1 MINKESIKE
10 KACSII
16 DALSI
21 VYIVGMFLILVT
33 GGYKGEIFGIY
44 ISIRRLERLIYAF
57 MILMFFRY
65 MISRESVIET
75 RPVQLLIRIKDYL
88 VTKPFRTLF
97 IGITLYLIYF
107 KIMQHFTYCTY
118 LFDLSLFDYPIHNT
132 LNGDFMYST
141 WHSAV
146 SFLGIH
152 FWPILVA
159 IVPFYFV
166 FDSPVTLLVLQ
177 GIFYSL
183 ALIPLLK
190 IADDNG
196 FDREDKLYLA
206 LFFIF
211 NFYMWRGFEYNFH
224 IEILYPALILAAFHT
239 AFKEKYLLHTVF
251 ILLTLTVK
259 EDAFLHCTMIEL
271 YFLFT
276 GKNKKIPIFNI
287 ILSLAWGIVVL
298 KLALPHLQGSAG
310 SHMFI
315 TRYKHLGNSYSE
327 IIINLLTHPLNTLDM
342 VFRGSFINFFLSFAL
357 IPLFFMKLTVF
368 GIPGLMVHL
377 FTNFAPQ
384 YELGYYHS
392 LPAIPFFVIAVIFVL
407 KKMDDRW
414 RKYLLILLVI
424 ISFLTF
430 RTDGLLI
437 PSASDIKAHNMFS
450 KFSKDDIISAQVNI
464 IPHLPRSENISPFPK
479 RNKKTEL
486 ILLRF
491 HHSYMPVEM
500 TIPECYREIQKII
513 DNEGFVVRDYFHPFL
528 ILKKDEGIDEDDK
541 RTTEF
546 KKELNKMIVK
556 RE

>member
-1 MINKESIKE
+1 MLNKELMKE
-10 KACSII
+10 KACTII

-21 VYIVGMFLILVT
+21 IYLLGMLLILVT

-65 MISRESVIET
+65 MISRQSLIET
-75 RPVQLLIRIKDYL
+75 GPVQLLIRIKDYL
-88 VTKPFRTLF
+88 LNKPFRTLF

-118 LFDLSLFDYPIHNT
+118 LFDLSVFDYPIHNT

-141 WHSAV
+141 WYSFE
-146 SFLGIH
+146 SFLGVH

-159 IVPFYFV
+159 IVPFYFI

-196 FDREDKLYLA
+196 FNREDKLYLA
-206 LFFIF
+206 LFFMF

-224 IEILYPALILAAFHT
+224 IEILYPALILAAFYT
-239 AFKEKYLLHTVF
+239 AFKEKYLLHTLF

-259 EDAFLHCTMIEL
+259 EDAFLHCIMVEL
-271 YFLFT
+271 YILLT
-276 GKNKKIPIFNI
+276 GKNKKLPVLNI
-287 ILSLAWGIVVL
+287 ILSLAWGIFVL
-298 KLALPHLQGSAG
+298 KFALPHLQGG
-310 SHMFI
+310 KVTDIFM
-315 TRYKHLGNSYSE
+315 TRYKHLGSSYSDA
-327 IIINLLTHPLNTLDM
+327 IINLLTRPFNTLGM
-342 VFRGSFINFFLSFAL
+342 IFRDSLIKFFLSFAL
-357 IPLFFMKLTVF
+357 IPLFSMKLAVF

-377 FTNFAPQ
+377 ITNFAPQ
-384 YELGYYHS
+384 YELAYYHP

-407 KKMDDRW
+407 KKMNDRW
-414 RKYLLILLVI
+414 RKRFLVLLVI
-424 ISFLTF
+424 ISFQTF

-437 PSASDIKAHNMFS
+437 PSASDIKAHNIFS
-450 KFSKDDIISAQVNI
+450 EFSKDDIISAQANI
-464 IPHLPRSENISPFPK
+464 IPHLPRSENISPFPR
-479 RNKKTEL
+479 RNKKTEY

-500 TIPECYREIQKII
+500 TILECYREIRKII
-513 DNEGFVVRDYFHPFL
+513 DNEGFAVRDYFHPFL
-528 ILKKDEGIDEDDK
+528 ILKKDEGVEGDDE
-541 RTTEF
+541 RTAEF
-546 KKELNKMIVK
+546 KEELNRMIEK
-556 RE
+556 RK